1 MDLND
6 FFEDLEAEFDS
17 QYSALQNQQLP
28 PSVLPSGPIR
38 VDLFCLDSMRHR
50 LIAVTLGEN
59 FLAGIDVENG
69 SAIVINIFSISHM
82 NFVATS
88 PQESL
93 ELKNSGKTF
102 AEFVEIFA
110 EKKSLVRLKFEN
122 SRVEAAAKI
131 GWLRG
136 SARNLIC
143 FFDRATETLIFY
155 PMEAICSIETFAVHN

>member
-17 QYSALQNQQLP
+17 QYSALQNQQLS

-38 VDLFCLDSMRHR
+38 VDLLCRDSMHHR
-50 LIAVTLGEN
+50 MIAVTLGEN

-69 SAIVINIFSISHM
+69 SAIVINISSISRLI
-82 NFVATS
+82 FTS
-88 PQESL
+88 TSKRESI
-93 ELKNSGKTF
+93 EIKTSGKTF

-110 EKKSLVRLKFEN
+110 EKKSLVRLKSQNLHED
-122 SRVEAAAKI
+122 SAARI
-131 GWLRG
+131 GWVRG

-143 FFDRATETLIFY
+143 FIDRATDVEIFY
-155 PMEAICSIETFAVHN
+155 PMESVRSIEAIDVHN